1 MRGRMRFFFFFFSLV
16 VATTAFPRFYGEWM
30 LWHSTVRELPDN
42 RVVIHI
48 YPDDQVTLKYRF
60 TRGPF
65 VFHKSKQGH
74 YYIHKHDDEERHR
87 VDVSFHRT
95 EEVFLSAYGIGL
107 QNLRIKTRDETK
119 SKKDYRFSM
128 IFAGTDDIYL
138 QSTTNT
144 DDSFHIVKSIRII
157 EPSVDIPITTFIITQ
172 IIGTI
177 LGHVI
182 NELLFHTS

>member
-1 MRGRMRFFFFFFSLV
+1 MIFFLMMTAV
-16 VATTAFPRFYGEWM
+16 VRAFPRFYGEWM

-42 RVVIHI
+42 RAVIHI

-60 TRGPF
+60 TKGPF
-65 VFHKSKQGH
+65 VFHKSKLGH
-74 YYIHKHDDEERHR
+74 YSIRGHEGDRHR
-87 VDVSFHRT
+87 VDVSFYRT

-107 QNLRIKTRDETK
+107 QNMRIKTRDDSNVNRRYE
-119 SKKDYRFSM
+119 FSM
-128 IFAGTDDIYL
+128 MFAGSDDIYL

-144 DDSFHIVKSIRII
+144 DECFHIVKSARIN

-172 IIGTI
+172 VIGTI

-182 NELLFHTS
+182 NELLFHTG

>member
-1 MRGRMRFFFFFFSLV
+1 MRFFFFFSLI

-74 YYIHKHDDEERHR
+74 YSIRGHDNNNDEGRHR

-107 QNLRIKTRDETK
+107 QNLRLKTRDEHGVRK
-119 SKKDYRFSM
+119 RYEFSM
-128 IFAGTDDIYL
+128 MFSGTDDIYL

-144 DDSFHIVKSIRII
+144 DDSFHIVKSARIN

-182 NELLFHTS
+182 NELLFHTG